1 MHTPSV
7 KDILAIQHLPLPNCF
22 LPITVE
28 VEATFVVL
36 LMVDVRILV
45 CYSVHVYYSTYVPDM
60 GCI

>member
-45 CYSVHVYYSTYVPDM
+45 MLLSSCVLLHIRT
-60 GCI
+60 